1 MLIKYSLPRQSNLFK
16 QHAIGMV
23 IVVCALSGC
32 AVTLK
37 SEGDPPNGPEY
48 VGMLP
53 ANYKTPFA
61 ENLPRPKEDWWKDF
75 GSDELNNVVETTLN
89 NNYDLRI
96 AIARVAQTRAQ
107 ADIVKSA
114 QYPSLDANVR
124 YNNLA
129 PTPGPGYAANSS
141 QWSSQP
147 LWQVGAQVSY
157 EVNLWGKQG
166 FDTKSAFSQALAS
179 EFNRQAV
186 ALSLVGD
193 VISVYFQVISLDERI
208 GVSEQNLDA
217 IRAVGRGLNRRVEV
231 GDATLIELSQQLILQ
246 NNTDAFIVGLKSQK
260 ERALNRLAALMGT
273 TAASINIK
281 TKSIEVFDAP
291 VVSPGLPSDLLCR
304 RPDIRRAEASL
315 ESAEADLYAARANLF
330 PNFAITGGGGYGS
343 FLLSQIT
350 MPQSLFYNI
359 TTNLLQNIFDAGK
372 RRAQIQVASAKNI
385 ELLEIYANTV
395 VAAMRDV
402 EDGLSGVALTA
413 QQYVALKESRARAK
427 RLAELS
433 AIVVERGG
441 MDYVQ
446 LYEIQKI
453 VISSEDAAITTRGDQ
468 LTASVNLFKAIGGG
482 FQLEKDPCLGG
493 GGLPVANAEWVKKT
507 KTKDSVF
514 GSKPDLVI
522 MPSGKAGYRGGDNPL
537 PGSGLRSLQS
547 PLSDVRTS
555 LPLTV
560 ETSK

>member
-1 MLIKYSLPRQSNLFK
+1 M
-16 QHAIGMV
+16 
-23 IVVCALSGC
+23 
-32 AVTLK
+32 K
-37 SEGDPPNGPEY
+37 SAGDPPSGPTY
-48 VGMLP
+48 VAWLP
-53 ANYKTPFA
+53 ANYKTPV
-61 ENLPRPKEDWWKDF
+61 EERLPRPKEDWWKDF
-75 GSDELNNVVETTLN
+75 GNEELNGIVETTLN

-107 ADIVKSA
+107 ANIVKAA
-114 QYPSLDANVR
+114 QYPTLDANVR

-147 LWQVGAQVSY
+147 LWQVGALVGY

-193 VISVYFQVISLDERI
+193 VISVYFQVISLEERI
-208 GVSEQNLDA
+208 GVSQQNLDA
-217 IRAVGRGLNRRVEV
+217 IRSLSRGLDRRVEA
-231 GDATLIELSQQLILQ
+231 GDATLIDLSQQLILQ

-330 PNFAITGGGGYGS
+330 PSFAITGGSGYGS
-343 FLLSQIT
+343 FLLSQLT
-350 MPQSLFYNI
+350 MPQSFFYNI
-359 TTNLLQNIFDAGK
+359 TTNLVQNIFDAGK
-372 RRAQIQVASAKNI
+372 RRSQIQLASAKNV
-385 ELLEIYANTV
+385 ELLEAYANTV

-402 EDGLSGVALTA
+402 EDGLAGVTLTA
-413 QQYVALKESRARAK
+413 QQYAALNESRKRAK
-427 RLAELS
+427 RLADMS
-433 AIVVERGG
+433 TIVVERGG

-453 VISSEDAAITTRGDQ
+453 VISAEDAAITSRGDQ

-507 KTKDSVF
+507 NASASVF

-522 MPSGKAGYRGGDNPL
+522 MPSGKAGYRGSDTPL
-537 PGSGLRSLQS
+537 SGSGLSALQS
-547 PLSDVRTS
+547 PLSSAV
-555 LPLTV
+555 TV
-560 ETSK
+560 APVSVEATK

>member
-1 MLIKYSLPRQSNLFK
+1 
-16 QHAIGMV
+16 MV
-23 IVVCALSGC
+23 VLACALSGC
-32 AVTLK
+32 TTPMK
-37 SEGDPPNGPEY
+37 SEGDPPSGPTY
-48 VGMLP
+48 VGKLP
-53 ANYKTPFA
+53 TAYKTPF
-61 ENLPRPKEDWWKDF
+61 EERLPRPKEDWWKDF
-75 GSDELNNVVETTLN
+75 GNDELNGVVETTLN

-114 QYPSLDANVR
+114 QYPTLDANVR
-124 YNNLA
+124 YNNQA

-147 LWQVGAQVSY
+147 LWQVGASVSY

-179 EFNRQAV
+179 EYNRQAV

-208 GVSEQNLDA
+208 GISEQNLDA
-217 IRAVGRGLNRRVEV
+217 IRRVSIGLERRVEA
-231 GDATLIELSQQLILQ
+231 GDATLIDLSQQLILQ
-246 NNTDAFIVGLKSQK
+246 NNTDAFITSLKSQK

-273 TAASINIK
+273 TAASLYIK
-281 TKSIEVFDAP
+281 TKSIEAFDAP

-330 PNFAITGGGGYGS
+330 PTFAITGGGGYGS
-343 FLLSQIT
+343 FLLSQLT
-350 MPQSLFYNI
+350 MPQSLFFNI
-359 TTNLLQNIFDAGK
+359 TTNLIQNIFDAGK
-372 RRAQIQVASAKNI
+372 RRAQIQLASAKNV
-385 ELLEIYANTV
+385 ELLEAYANTV
-395 VAAMRDV
+395 IAAMRDV

-413 QQYVALKESRARAK
+413 QQYAALNESRIRAK
-427 RLAELS
+427 RLAEMS
-433 AIVVERGG
+433 AKVVEIGG

-446 LYEIQKI
+446 LYEVQKI
-453 VISSEDAAITTRGDQ
+453 VISSEDAAITSRGDQ
-468 LTASVNLFKAIGGG
+468 LIASVNLYKAIGGG

-493 GGLPVANAEWVKKT
+493 GGLPAANAEWVEKT
-507 KTKDSVF
+507 NTKDSVF

-522 MPSGKAGYRGGDNPL
+522 MPTGKASYRGSDTPL
-537 PGSGLRSLQS
+537 PGSGLKALQS
-547 PLSDVRTS
+547 PLSDVI
-555 LPLTV
+555 TV
-560 ETSK
+560 PPVNAEAIK